1 MNQGTKMK
9 RLIIGTTAFLLTGGT
24 MAVQAQDGPPS
35 FQPVEMYACNY
46 RDGQDQGDF
55 DRALR
60 MMSEVESSVPYAGY
74 QLFPGMVTPEQ
85 TFDFIY
91 VGVWGSGTDYGSDMA
106 AYSQMAEDEMEAWN
120 EAAECGSSLWAS
132 HLLSEAPGDGSDQFM
147 VSFQDCKVADGR
159 SYMQA
164 VEGMRRWV
172 HYRADNGMALPTWAW
187 FPVYGG
193 APGDFAFKLITGFG
207 GYEDVGNSFSWMV
220 DNEAYLVRDQM
231 LQGLVSC
238 DVGRMYYGREVMDTF
253 QRD

>member
-1 MNQGTKMK
+1 MK
-9 RLIIGTTAFLLTGGT
+9 IQLLGTTALMLTVSM

-35 FQPVEMYACNY
+35 FQPVEMYVCNY

-60 MMSEVESSVPYAGY
+60 MMSEVESSDAPYAGY

-85 TFDFIY
+85 NFDFIF
-91 VGVWGSGTDYGSDMA
+91 VGVYGSGTDYGRDMA
-106 AYSQMAEDEMEAWN
+106 AYSQMAQDEMEAWN
-120 EAAECGSSLWAS
+120 EAAECGTSLWAS

-164 VEGMRRWV
+164 VEGMRQWV
-172 HYRADNGMALPTWAW
+172 HYRANNGMALPTWAW

-193 APGDFAFKLITGFG
+193 AQGDFTFKLITGFG
-207 GYEDVGNSFSWMV
+207 GYEDIGNSFSWMV

-231 LQGLVSC
+231 LQGLVGC
-238 DVGRMYYGREVMDTF
+238 DVGRMYFGREVMDTF
-253 QRD
+253 QQE

>member
-1 MNQGTKMK
+1 MK
-9 RLIIGTTAFLLTGGT
+9 RLFSAALPGL
-24 MAVQAQDGPPS
+24 AVLVLGPGIVTAQDDGARH
-35 FQPVEMYACNY
+35 FQPLEMYVCNY

-60 MMSEVESSVPYAGY
+60 MMSEVESSDEPYAGY

-85 TFDFIY
+85 NFDFIY
-91 VGVWGSGTDYGSDMA
+91 VGVYASGTGYGIDNA
-106 AYSQMAEDEMEAWN
+106 AYSQMAEDEMEAWT
-120 EAAECGSSLWAS
+120 EAVDCGNSLWAS
-132 HLLSEAPGDGSDQFM
+132 HQLSEAPGDGSEEFM

-159 SYMQA
+159 SGMQA
-164 VEGMRRWV
+164 TEAMRRWV
-172 HYRADNGMALPTWAW
+172 NYRADNGMALPTWAW

-193 APGDFAFKLITGFG
+193 APGDFTFKLITGFG

-238 DVGRMYYGREVMDTF
+238 DVGRMYYGVEIMNTF
-253 QRD
+253 EQE